1 MSMES
6 EIETTIFNYL
16 MEQDVESDISDTI
29 PLASITELRSLMK
42 EAYRMGVESKERELN
57 KTLEDLFD
65 VEAAKN
71 ERA

>member
-6 EIETTIFNYL
+6 EVENCLFELL
-16 MEQDVESDISDTI
+16 MSKDGNDVWQLPIDEV
-29 PLASITELRSLMK
+29 RSLMK
-42 EAYRMGVESKERELN
+42 EAYRMGVESKEAELN

-71 ERA
+71 G

>member
-6 EIETTIFNYL
+6 EIENTIFEYL
-16 MEQDVESDISDTI
+16 MGQDVDVESDISDTF
-29 PLASITELRSLMK
+29 PVLSIVELRSLMK
-42 EAYRMGVESKERELN
+42 EAYRMGVESKEAELN

-71 ERA
+71 G